1 MSAFGAAHA
10 PANSAAEL
18 MKSRFA
24 TQEEVESKR
33 AEREAEAKAEGREYV
48 EKVEIFDPRPLY
60 DQLADKKRI
69 AEEEFAEKMKFS
81 NLVHRLDD
89 DEYEFLSSYDSEN
102 ARKNKEI
109 AQETKVELDAFR
121 KAVSEV
127 AALPLGVGTTT
138 DNSIAA
144 APLPPPPPPLA
155 ASGSKG
161 KDFQKKALEGLVVR
175 KRKVDGAAV
184 KKEMDAAPQVVKRPK
199 VEDSTS
205 SNTTPALPAAAKPKS
220 PAAPRVKPLA
230 SLVAY
235 SDNSD
240 SD

>member
-10 PANSAAEL
+10 PANPAAEL
-18 MKSRFA
+18 MASRFA

-127 AALPLGVGTTT
+127 AAVPLGGIP
-138 DNSIAA
+138 DSSIVV
-144 APLPPPPPPLA
+144 PPPPPPPLA
-155 ASGSKG
+155 AGASKG
-161 KDFQKKALEGLVVR
+161 KDFQKKAFEGLVVR
-175 KRKVDGAAV
+175 KRKVDGADV
-184 KKEMDAAPQVVKRPK
+184 KEEKDAAAGEAKRPK
-199 VEDSTS
+199 VEHNSTAGTKAS
-205 SNTTPALPAAAKPKS
+205 ARPAAAKPKS
-220 PAAPRVKPLA
+220 PAASRVNPLA

>member
-10 PANSAAEL
+10 PANPAAEL

-109 AQETKVELDAFR
+109 AKETEVELDAFR

-127 AALPLGVGTTT
+127 AALPLAVGTTT

-144 APLPPPPPPLA
+144 APLPPPPPLTV
-155 ASGSKG
+155 SGSKG

-175 KRKVDGAAV
+175 KRKVDGADV
-184 KKEMDAAPQVVKRPK
+184 KKETDAAAQVGKRPK

-205 SNTTPALPAAAKPKS
+205 SNTTPARQAAAKPKS